1 MAGFI
6 LGQIAGQFMKEM
18 IDTIINGVLQGI
30 SMIPIMLGVALL
42 IIMRDLVLKMIELL
56 PKLIYMALELLDP
69 FNFIKDA
76 VFGAIIGIQM
86 LISGLA
92 NLLMGKAQQQGENLP
107 GFKNG
112 LFPGGILGGDNS
124 NPSDEVKCIK
134 PTTIRLLLMVLC
146 PPFAIF
152 MKYGLFRGWLWIII
166 SVILTYN
173 FYYFPGLIFSALHT
187 MCF

>member
-1 MAGFI
+1 
-6 LGQIAGQFMKEM
+6 
-18 IDTIINGVLQGI
+18 
-30 SMIPIMLGVALL
+30 
-42 IIMRDLVLKMIELL
+42 
-56 PKLIYMALELLDP
+56 
-69 FNFIKDA
+69 
-76 VFGAIIGIQM
+76 M

-92 NLLMGKAQQQGENLP
+92 NLLMGKAQQQGENFH

-152 MKYGLFRGWLWIII
+152 WI
-166 SVILTYN
+166 
-173 FYYFPGLIFSALHT
+173 F
-187 MCF
+187 